1 MTTSCLCCCDAV
13 LNIYTHIHTQ
23 VGGKYTVDGRVGRPA
38 AEALDQ
44 KYADELWNTAIQ
56 LTDLDIHPSL
66 R

>member
-1 MTTSCLCCCDAV
+1 M